1 MKKDFKSNQ
10 NFNVFKERILSNIE
24 NIDISFEIGFCYKH
38 ALTDFFEKESYWTK
52 CYYFLKNIAAQK
64 NIKTY
69 R

>member
-1 MKKDFKSNQ
+1 MNKSNQ
-10 NFNVFKERILSNIE
+10 NFNVFKERILSNID

-38 ALTDFFEKESYWTK
+38 ALTDMFEKKSYWTK
-52 CYYFLKNIAAQK
+52 CYRFLKSISAQK